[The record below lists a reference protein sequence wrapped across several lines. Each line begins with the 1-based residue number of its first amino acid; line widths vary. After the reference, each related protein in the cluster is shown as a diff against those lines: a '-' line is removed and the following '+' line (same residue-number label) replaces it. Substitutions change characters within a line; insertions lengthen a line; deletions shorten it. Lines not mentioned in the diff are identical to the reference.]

1 MSLITRVEVHEFEFD
16 AQNLSRQGM
25 AQSVTFKRGSTV
37 RLSKFAIVI
46 QTADGGLGGDALES
60 WSITDAVP
68 PYHR

>member
-16 AQNLSRQGM
+16 AHNLSRQGM

-46 QTADGGLGGDALES
+46 HTADGGRGEYVAQWVATRSSLG
-60 WSITDAVP
+60 
-68 PYHR
+68 